1 MIILEI
7 RLLRIKLPLIT
18 PYRLSYRTVEAFEPL
33 LVEVRDADGN
43 AGWGEGHI
51 SPGSSDETPEGGW
64 AFCHNIAATA
74 AGHDSDAIK
83 ASLLDSMAVSPVAA
97 GAFVSA
103 IDMLTGDPLLRPPAE
118 ETRLPILAPVNGLTP
133 EALGPEIE
141 EKLASGFRTFKIKV
155 GKDLDGDIA
164 RTRTIQD
171 TIAGRATMR
180 IDANRAFSED
190 QAKQFAAAL
199 NPEGIELFEQPC
211 DAEDWDANAA
221 VAGMSPV
228 PVMLDEPICAIA
240 DIERAAKIVG
250 AHDFIAR
257 LDGGYETMLQ
267 QQGRNLSLGQR
278 QLISFARALVADAR
292 ILVLDEATA
301 NIDSYTERQIQIGLA
316 RLLEGRTGIVI
327 AHRLATIRGAD
338 RIIVL
343 REGRIVE
350 TGTHDALLGE
360 GGLYATLYALNY
372 ASFDDIPGDVIRDAL
387 AAPVRT

>member
-155 GKDLDGDIA
+155 GKDLDGDLRWGVFVTFEA
-164 RTRTIQD
+164 PSDYVRNCFSDYGLTTD
-171 TIAGRATMR
+171 SSGRYSALWRPYHLIGLELGISIKT
-180 IDANRAFSED
+180 AQTHRAKLMLRVGVRKAS
-190 QAKQFAAAL
+190 AL
-199 NPEGIELFEQPC
+199 VRYAIREGIVS
-211 DAEDWDANAA
+211 A
-221 VAGMSPV
+221 
-228 PVMLDEPICAIA
+228 
-240 DIERAAKIVG
+240 
-250 AHDFIAR
+250 
-257 LDGGYETMLQ
+257 
-267 QQGRNLSLGQR
+267 
-278 QLISFARALVADAR
+278 
-292 ILVLDEATA
+292 
-301 NIDSYTERQIQIGLA
+301 
-316 RLLEGRTGIVI
+316 
-327 AHRLATIRGAD
+327 
-338 RIIVL
+338 
-343 REGRIVE
+343 
-350 TGTHDALLGE
+350 
-360 GGLYATLYALNY
+360 
-372 ASFDDIPGDVIRDAL
+372 
-387 AAPVRT
+387 

>member
-190 QAKQFAAAL
+190 QAKQFAAADDSSSKVIHVPL
-199 NPEGIELFEQPC
+199 GCLMKVRAFHMQMMEPKHAHLRWIC
-211 DAEDWDANAA
+211 DCMVALTTDNSVPSVAERPPH
-221 VAGMSPV
+221 STP
-228 PVMLDEPICAIA
+228 
-240 DIERAAKIVG
+240 
-250 AHDFIAR
+250 
-257 LDGGYETMLQ
+257 
-267 QQGRNLSLGQR
+267 
-278 QLISFARALVADAR
+278 
-292 ILVLDEATA
+292 
-301 NIDSYTERQIQIGLA
+301 
-316 RLLEGRTGIVI
+316 LE
-327 AHRLATIRGAD
+327 
-338 RIIVL
+338 
-343 REGRIVE
+343 
-350 TGTHDALLGE
+350 
-360 GGLYATLYALNY
+360 
-372 ASFDDIPGDVIRDAL
+372 
-387 AAPVRT
+387 

>member
-240 DIERAAKIVG
+240 DIERAATIKGVG
-250 AHDFIAR
+250 LCKLKLKRFGTVSMLKEALDLTRELGMTPVLGDGLGTEVSCWMEACVARTTIDNAGEFNGFLKPKTRLFADPLEFTGGQVVLRADFR
-257 LDGGYETMLQ
+257 P
-267 QQGRNLSLGQR
+267 
-278 QLISFARALVADAR
+278 R
-292 ILVLDEATA
+292 IDE
-301 NIDSYTERQIQIGLA
+301 DVLA
-316 RLLEGRTGIVI
+316 RHTI
-327 AHRLATIRGAD
+327 AEERFGA
-338 RIIVL
+338 
-343 REGRIVE
+343 
-350 TGTHDALLGE
+350 
-360 GGLYATLYALNY
+360 
-372 ASFDDIPGDVIRDAL
+372 
-387 AAPVRT
+387 